1 MQITVY
7 LDLIF
12 IINFLV
18 DLYVLSI
25 TGKLMH
31 QKIKGLR
38 IGLGALFGST
48 VFLPCILHPGL
59 LMGISGIILMIVI
72 SMGAVA
78 ISLGREG
85 GFIRKWSLST
95 TIMVIFGG
103 IFQMMKDR
111 FGVLHI
117 TFYKWTIF
125 FLLSGMAGSFLML
138 LLTRSRERGRYI
150 ININI
155 QHGGREIKVCVF
167 MDSGNR
173 LWDAIYGK
181 QVLLLSKEI
190 AQKILSDD
198 EYRIV
203 ERYKRDGYIDYNDP
217 SFLNIQKNICFHEI
231 AYKSV
236 GRSSGKMLCFIVES
250 VEVEGR
256 NKIYYKQPVAVAQEE
271 LFSGKEYRGLI
282 FSDDI

>member
-1 MQITVY
+1 LQITVY

-103 IFQMMKDR
+103 IFQMMSIGLLRDISVTDILIITIHR
-111 FGVLHI
+111 F
-117 TFYKWTIF
+117 
-125 FLLSGMAGSFLML
+125 
-138 LLTRSRERGRYI
+138 
-150 ININI
+150 
-155 QHGGREIKVCVF
+155 
-167 MDSGNR
+167 
-173 LWDAIYGK
+173 
-181 QVLLLSKEI
+181 
-190 AQKILSDD
+190 
-198 EYRIV
+198 
-203 ERYKRDGYIDYNDP
+203 
-217 SFLNIQKNICFHEI
+217 
-231 AYKSV
+231 
-236 GRSSGKMLCFIVES
+236 
-250 VEVEGR
+250 
-256 NKIYYKQPVAVAQEE
+256 
-271 LFSGKEYRGLI
+271 
-282 FSDDI
+282 

>member
-78 ISLGREG
+78 ISLGRGG

-103 IFQMMKDR
+103 IFHLIKDR

-117 TFYKWTIF
+117 TFYKWMIF
-125 FLLSGMAGSFLML
+125 KFF
-138 LLTRSRERGRYI
+138 
-150 ININI
+150 
-155 QHGGREIKVCVF
+155 
-167 MDSGNR
+167 
-173 LWDAIYGK
+173 
-181 QVLLLSKEI
+181 
-190 AQKILSDD
+190 KIL
-198 EYRIV
+198 E
-203 ERYKRDGYIDYNDP
+203 
-217 SFLNIQKNICFHEI
+217 
-231 AYKSV
+231 
-236 GRSSGKMLCFIVES
+236 GKTI
-250 VEVEGR
+250 
-256 NKIYYKQPVAVAQEE
+256 K
-271 LFSGKEYRGLI
+271 GLQQWVLW
-282 FSDDI
+282 